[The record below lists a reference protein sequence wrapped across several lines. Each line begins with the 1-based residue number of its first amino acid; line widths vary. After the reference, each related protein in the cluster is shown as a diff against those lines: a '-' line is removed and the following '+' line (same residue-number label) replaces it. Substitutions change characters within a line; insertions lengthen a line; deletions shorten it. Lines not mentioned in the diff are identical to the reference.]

1 MLKMHSIKIFTR
13 NSVAHHILENLSQC
27 FLSNVL
33 NFHGNTSL
41 QLFDGGWRSGKNL
54 IFSMPPTGKNPMTLR
69 SSFMGAIAQ

>member
-13 NSVAHHILENLSQC
+13 NSATHNILENLSQH

-41 QLFDGGWRSGKNL
+41 QLFDGG
-54 IFSMPPTGKNPMTLR
+54 
-69 SSFMGAIAQ
+69 